1 MSFSVILTH
10 EYTDF
15 DALASLLGAHLLYP
29 HALPVLPR
37 QMNRNVREFA
47 HLYKGTLPFVEPED
61 LPKNTHVDDAILV
74 DTRSVNWVRGMDET
88 TRVLV
93 IDHHQDQ
100 GEEEE
105 AAAEFQVEPGAQD
118 VWATPPTE
126 GTPAN
131 WRFWTDD
138 VGANT
143 TMLVEQIRERGIR
156 LTSFQATLLALG
168 IYEDTGSL
176 TYRSTKARDVICVA
190 WLLDVEQG
198 ANLEVIARFLR
209 HPLSEEQ
216 RKVYQTLVENS
227 EHLTIDGN
235 RVVVATATAPT
246 FKDEVST
253 LAHKLR
259 NLYEPDALF
268 LIVDLGDRIQV
279 VARSASDGVDVG
291 AIATALGGGGHD
303 RAAAAPVR
311 GSTMGEVRA
320 RIIDLCH
327 SHSRPA
333 STVRHLMTLSRPQTV
348 DAALPIHEA
357 HTIMRRYGHE
367 GYPVVATG
375 PDGQEQILGII
386 TRQEVDRAMGHGLG
400 NASVA
405 KYMRE
410 GRVTVTPDDSVA
422 TLRQLMVESGWGQ
435 IPVVG
440 PDDDLIGIVTRTDL
454 IKLWEQRETPADG
467 RGQMGQRL
475 REALPPVP
483 YRLLRVAGQAADAMR
498 ATAYVVGGFVRDLLL
513 NDTAWRVSSLDL
525 DIVIE
530 GDAILLAERLQAKY
544 GGRLVS
550 HRRFGTAKWL
560 LTDPDF
566 AVDRTELLGDLAGD
580 LPEFIDFIT
589 ARTEFY
595 TEPTALPTVERS
607 SIKLDLHRRDFT
619 INTLALSLDPDQWG
633 ELLDFYNGA
642 ADLAQGR
649 IRVLHSLS
657 FVDDPTRILRAV
669 RYEQRF
675 DFHIGPRTLDLLRDA
690 TELLDKVSPAR
701 IRHELDRILQEQMPE
716 KTLARLGELGILAQ
730 LHPHLVMAP
739 WAIRTFP
746 VLRQALVDLERSD
759 LFGPQGLE
767 AIRSTAIERLYW
779 AILVYPMPGSPLPE
793 KGTWNSQEDGE
804 NLNGDYQL
812 AERLGL
818 RKETRLLVADLRKL
832 QAQGDLLRQPDLLPS
847 QVVHALDRISPPAR
861 FLFRLLEDDPRLRA
875 YLDRYENEWQHI
887 VPMLD
892 GVDLQRL
899 GLRRG
904 PLFRTI
910 LDGLRFARLD
920 GRLHTREEE
929 EALALQIAQEEKET
943 GRQGDR
949 EQGDGETGRLNR
961 PIPDP

>member
-1 MSFSVILTH
+1 MTLSVILTH

-47 HLYKGTLPFVEPED
+47 HLFKGALPFIEPED
-61 LPKNTHVDDAILV
+61 LPKHQHVDDAILV
-74 DTRSVNWVRGMDET
+74 DTRSANWVRGMDDT

-100 GEEEE
+100 EEDEAAEE
-105 AAAEFQVEPGAQD
+105 ADAPD
-118 VWATPPTE
+118 VWE
-126 GTPAN
+126 TPAADASRSH

-143 TMLVEQIRERGIR
+143 TILVEQIRERAIR
-156 LTSFQATLLALG
+156 LTSSQATLLALG
-168 IYEDTGSL
+168 IYEDTGNL
-176 TYRSTKARDVICVA
+176 TYRATTARDVICVA
-190 WLLDVEQG
+190 WLLDAERG

-216 RKVYQTLVENS
+216 RKVYQTLVDNS

-235 RVVVATATAPT
+235 RVVVACADAPG
-246 FKDEVST
+246 FKDEIST

-268 LIVDLGDRIQV
+268 LIVDLGDRVQV
-279 VARSASDGVDVG
+279 VARSTSDGVDVG

-311 GSTMGEVRA
+311 GMTVADVRA
-320 RIIDLCH
+320 RIIDLCRT
-327 SHSRPA
+327 HSRPA
-333 STVRHLMTLSRPQTV
+333 STVRHLMTLSRPQTL
-348 DAALPIHEA
+348 DAALPIHLA
-357 HTIMRRYGHE
+357 HDLMRRYGHE

-375 PDGQEQILGII
+375 PDGSQEQILGII

-400 NASVA
+400 NVSVA

-410 GRVTVTPDDSVA
+410 GRFTVTPDDSVA

-440 PDDDLIGIVTRTDL
+440 PGGELIGIVTRTDL

-483 YRLLRVAGQAADAMR
+483 YRLLRVAGQAADAMQ

-513 NDTAWRVSSLDL
+513 NDTAWRVDSLDL

-530 GDAILLAERLQAKY
+530 GDAILLAEGLQAAY

-566 AVDRTELLGDLAGD
+566 PVNRPDLLEDLPGD

-619 INTLALSLDPDQWG
+619 INTLALNLDPDQWG

-675 DFHIGPRTLDLLRDA
+675 DFQIGPRTLDLLRDA

-701 IRHELDRILQEQMPE
+701 IRHELDRILQEKMPE
-716 KTLARLGELGILAQ
+716 KTLARLGELNILAQ
-730 LHPHLVMAP
+730 LHPHLAMTP
-739 WAIRTFP
+739 WATQTFSA
-746 VLRQALVDLERSD
+746 LRMALADLESTH
-759 LFGPQGLE
+759 LFDPPGLA

-779 AILVYPMPGSPLPE
+779 GILVYAMPGPPLPE
-793 KGTWNSQEDGE
+793 QNEQDP
-804 NLNGDYQL
+804 NGDTHL

-818 RKETRLLVADLRKL
+818 RKETQNLVADLRKL
-832 QAQGDLLRQPDLLPS
+832 QAQRDFLHQPDLLPS
-847 QVVHALDRISPPAR
+847 QVVHALDRIAAPAR
-861 FLFRLLEDDPRLRA
+861 FLFRLLEPDLRLRA
-875 YLDRYENEWQHI
+875 YLDRYETEWQQI
-887 VPMLD
+887 VPLLD
-892 GVDLQRL
+892 GVDLQKM

-910 LDGLRFARLD
+910 LDGLRAARLD
-920 GRLHTREEE
+920 GRLHSRAGE
-929 EALALQIAQEEKET
+929 EALALQIAQTE
-943 GRQGDR
+943 GVRG
-949 EQGDGETGRLNR
+949 
-961 PIPDP
+961 